1 MNTLRNLLFVAAG
14 LAALGLAAPAVAQE
28 GKPFIG
34 LAPDQRIAR
43 GQPVIA
49 PESTQDGWLLNG
61 AIARFQ
67 SDGANA
73 TGLISSGI
81 ADGTGIA
88 LMDNDTFGQ
97 EGGGGPS
104 DSDYFYI
111 FQNVVYWDSDSETSI
126 PILTHQVDPSK
137 FLHVFETG
145 RYQDFSSYFG
155 LGPGNTI
162 AIFSDAA
169 PEPAT
174 WALMLVGFGGLGLAL
189 RTRRQAATTSA

>member
-1 MNTLRNLLFVAAG
+1 MNTLRNFLFTAAG
-14 LAALGLAAPAVAQE
+14 VAALGLAAPAVAQE

-34 LAPDQRIAR
+34 LAHQEQVAGPS
-43 GQPVIA
+43 VIGLA
-49 PESTQDGWLLNG
+49 DGQDGWLLNG
-61 AIARFQ
+61 VIVHIQ
-67 SDGANA
+67 PDDTNA

-88 LMDNDTFGQ
+88 LMDHDTFGK
-97 EGGGGPS
+97 EGGSGPS

-111 FQNVVYWDSDSETSI
+111 FHNVVYWDSDSETSI
-126 PILTHQVDPSK
+126 PIASHLVDPSK

-145 RYQDFSSYFG
+145 HYQDFSSYFG

-162 AIFSDAA
+162 AIFSDV

-174 WALMLVGFGGLGLAL
+174 WALMLVGFGGLGLAM
-189 RTRRQAATTSA
+189 RARRHAAMTDA

>member
-1 MNTLRNLLFVAAG
+1 MNTLRNFLFTAAG
-14 LAALGLAAPAVAQE
+14 IAALGLAAPAVAQE

-34 LAPDQRIAR
+34 LAPDQAR
-43 GQPVIA
+43 AAQAAIGLDDH
-49 PESTQDGWLLNG
+49 QDGWLLNG
-61 AIARFQ
+61 VIARGQ
-67 SDGANA
+67 SDDTNF

-81 ADGTGIA
+81 ADGRGIA

-111 FQNVVYWDSDSETSI
+111 FQNVVYWDSDSETSL
-126 PILTHQVDPSK
+126 PIASHQVDPSK

-145 RYQDFSSYFG
+145 QYQDFSSYFG

-169 PEPAT
+169 PEPST

-189 RTRRQAATTSA
+189 RARRKREMAGA